1 MARTQPLP
9 PELTDNLCWLLSRT
23 AQGLN
28 ARLTEA
34 MHDLGF
40 PARTHQVLQAAATGE
55 HTQIELARMVG
66 LDKTTLVATIDQA
79 ERLGLAERVPFPT
92 DRRVRIIRVTDRGR
106 EKLAE
111 ADLILRELKHE
122 VLAEIPARDRA
133 GLLRGL
139 EALAGALR

>member
-1 MARTQPLP
+1 MAATP
-9 PELTDNLCWLLSRT
+9 PVPRELTDNLCWLLSRT

-28 ARLTEA
+28 ARLTDA
-34 MHDLGF
+34 MHGLGF

-79 ERLGLAERVPFPT
+79 ERLGLAERVPSPT
-92 DRRVRIIRVTDRGR
+92 DRRVRIIRVTDEGR

-111 ADLILRELKHE
+111 ADVILSELKGE
-122 VLAEIPARDRA
+122 VLGEVREGDRD

-139 EALAGALR
+139 EALAEALR

>member
-1 MARTQPLP
+1 MATTPSLP

-66 LDKTTLVATIDQA
+66 LDKTTLVATLDQA
-79 ERLGLAERVPFPT
+79 ERLGLAERAPSPT
-92 DRRVRIIRVTDRGR
+92 DRRVRIIRVTDVGR
-106 EKLAE
+106 EKLAQ
-111 ADLILRELKHE
+111 ADVILRDLKTE
-122 VLAEIPARDRA
+122 
-133 GLLRGL
+133 
-139 EALAGALR
+139 